1 MPYSLTFA
9 LDHEVIIGTGTGTLG
24 FLEALEGAV
33 SVWERRDWKGKSIVW
48 DFRKARLEMTG
59 DSVREFAEFVT
70 NHQPLARPPRVGLVV
85 STEFDFGMARMFE
98 AFREDFATEVRVF
111 RSYEDAV
118 AWAASP
124 ARDVEQGLD
133 RS

>member
-1 MPYSLTFA
+1 
-9 LDHEVIIGTGTGTLG
+9 
-24 FLEALEGAV
+24 
-33 SVWERRDWKGKSIVW
+33 
-48 DFRKARLEMTG
+48 
-59 DSVREFAEFVT
+59 
-70 NHQPLARPPRVGLVV
+70 VV

-118 AWAASP
+118 AWAASA